1 MNPETNP
8 SHHPLHLS
16 ILSRTCLLFFLC
28 PYQQLVNLLVFSLTF
43 ICVVAVEELI
53 FTEICYLMQNAMEN
67 ATKKVET

>member
-1 MNPETNP
+1 
-8 SHHPLHLS
+8 
-16 ILSRTCLLFFLC
+16 
-28 PYQQLVNLLVFSLTF
+28 VNLLVFSLTF